1 MKRIAAT
8 LLGICITVIA
18 FAQLKPEEGDYGLG
32 MRITGLSNIGL
43 FNFDQTNIAG
53 ERLQD
58 PLHVLPATTVNSLLP
73 QELLFFR
80 VYMTDTDVLRLG
92 LSGAWTNSKMTS
104 ISGTAPDLNT
114 STYSM
119 NAFSAGILIGLEK
132 HFASAAQR
140 IDPYG
145 GAEVGFSY
153 LGGIKVEDMN
163 SITIGDFSSSQNT
176 VTNYPS
182 GWAANLDFLC
192 GFNFFVSNNFALG
205 AEVSIGYFIIN
216 MGGDYSQVEDSELHE
231 SGSVTTEHTETVGT
245 AEFKQ
250 MGVRTGSTAGV
261 HASIFW

>member
-1 MKRIAAT
+1 M
-8 LLGICITVIA
+8 VSA
-18 FAQLKPEEGDYGLG
+18 FGQLKPEEGDYGLG
-32 MRITGLSNIGL
+32 LRITGLSNIGL

-58 PLHVLPATTVNSLLP
+58 PLHVLPATTVSSLLP

-80 VYMTDTDVLRLG
+80 VYMTETDVLRLG
-92 LSGAWTNSKMTS
+92 VSGAWTDSKSTM
-104 ISGTAPDLNT
+104 ISGTAPDLTT

-119 NAFSAGILIGLEK
+119 NAFSAGVLIGLEK

-145 GAEVGFSY
+145 GAQVGLSY
-153 LGGIKVEDMN
+153 LGGIKVEEMN
-163 SITIGDFSSSQNT
+163 SVVSGNFSSSMNT

-182 GWAANLDFLC
+182 GWAANLDFLL

-205 AEVSIGYFIIN
+205 AEVSVGYFIMN
-216 MGGDYSQVEDSELHE
+216 MGGDYDQVEDSEVHE
-231 SGSVTTEHTETVGT
+231 SGSVTTDHTETVGT
-245 AEFKQ
+245 AEFRQ